1 VNVKIGT
8 RKSLVQAALVVCL
21 GIVVAAPRLKA
32 QVQGQ
37 TLDALVFD
45 YGAANLKSLKNGMAV
60 GVSSDIGDLIYL
72 QECGDNPINLV
83 LGLNP
88 ATFYFTYANG
98 YSFSASGHIMVTT
111 HENLPI
117 DNPNPFLGLSF
128 LVHLKVDGT
137 SQHRGSD
144 WPRVGDDVIGGSEL
158 VIGADPLLGEG
169 AFRIVRPATN

>member
-1 VNVKIGT
+1 MRIGT
-8 RKSLVQAALVVCL
+8 RRSLVQAALMVCL
-21 GIVVAAPRLKA
+21 GIIVAAPRLSA

-45 YGAANLKSLKNGMAV
+45 VGAANLRSLKNGMAV
-60 GVSSDIGDLIYL
+60 NLSSDIGDLIYL
-72 QECGDNPINLV
+72 QECGDNPISLV
-83 LGLNP
+83 LGVNP
-88 ATFYFTYANG
+88 TTFYFTYANG

-117 DNPNPFLGLSF
+117 DNPHPFLGLSF

-137 SQHRGSD
+137 NQQRGKD

-158 VIGADPLLGEG
+158 VIGADPLVGEG
-169 AFRIVRPATN
+169 AFRIVRPVSN